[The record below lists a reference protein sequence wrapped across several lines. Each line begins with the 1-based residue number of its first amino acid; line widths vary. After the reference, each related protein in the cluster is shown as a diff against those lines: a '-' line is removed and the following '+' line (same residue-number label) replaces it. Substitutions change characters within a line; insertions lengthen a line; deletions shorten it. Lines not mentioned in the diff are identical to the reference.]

1 MSQDSDSTKYQ
12 LIGLFVVLYL
22 IFCLFILGSF
32 WGPLMFIVWLCA
44 GWKVSRLL
52 TDNYLLGSEEVK
64 TIATL
69 GLFSFVLGIL
79 LLI

>member
-1 MSQDSDSTKYQ
+1 MSQDNDSTKYQ

-22 IFCLFILGSF
+22 IFCLFILGAF

-44 GWKVSRLL
+44 GWKMSRLL
-52 TDNYLLGSEEVK
+52 TDSYLLGSEEVK
-64 TIATL
+64 TVATV
-69 GLFSFVLGIL
+69 GIFSLVLGIL